1 METIEIKEK
10 EKRPTGWEFLVV
22 VGPPTLSLRRT
33 SSEGSKTE
41 HTVTLDKKYWEKLTQ
56 ENEEPEELIRRSFVF
71 LLEREPKESILSEFN
86 LHVIQNYFPEYEDT
100 ILKA

>member
-10 EKRPTGWEFLVV
+10 EKRPTGWVFSVV
-22 VGPPTLSLRRT
+22 VGDV
-33 SSEGSKTE
+33 GDKTE

-56 ENEEPEELIRRSFVF
+56 GNEEPEELIRRSFTF

-86 LHVIQNYFPEYEDT
+86 LNVINNYFPEYESEIDT
-100 ILKA
+100 I